1 MSSEEWLQAQY
12 SVLGSALID
21 SDLVAKV
28 IHETTD
34 RDYSGTC
41 QKIYRV
47 MRKQFLEG
55 RNVDPVTVATELG
68 PDHRQF
74 LVELMSVVPSAANLD
89 SYIQICREQAKVLAI
104 RDIGQRLATL
114 ERPEQIRKLLDEANG
129 MLVDKPALKITTMH
143 DALRSFSERHTRQA
157 EYLSWPIR
165 DFNDRIYSEAG
176 DFLIIA
182 GYPSTGKSAWALQCA
197 WHWAARYKV
206 GFFSLETSSEKLFDR
221 QMAAVAG
228 IGMGDIKRNQLSD
241 DDWARFSTLSTEI
254 MKRKLELIPAAGMSV
269 ADVRAVTMMRGYQ
282 IVIVDYLQLLQGSGI
297 NRTEQVT
304 GISLGLHTLA
314 QSMGVT
320 VVALSQLKRKNDS
333 DSPDMSDLRE
343 SGQIEQD
350 ADVVMILKLKEKTRP
365 DGNRELYIAK
375 NKEGTCP
382 MIELAFD
389 GKHQTFTKASKTG
402 DVVSKFSA
410 DGKKA
415 LQRNREA
422 ANKDQLSM
430 LPDTYQVPF

>member
-1 MSSEEWLQAQY
+1 MSSDEWLQAQY

-41 QKIYRV
+41 QTIYRV

-55 RNVDPVTVATELG
+55 RTVDPVTVATELG
-68 PDHRQF
+68 PNHRQF

-89 SYIQICREQAKVLAI
+89 SYIQICREQAKILAI
-104 RDIGQRLATL
+104 RNIGLQLSGL
-114 ERPEQIRKLLDEANG
+114 EKVEQIRKLLDEANG
-129 MLVDKPALKITTMH
+129 MLVDKPSLKITTMH
-143 DALRSFSERHTRQA
+143 DALRSFSERHTKNV
-157 EYLSWPIR
+157 EYMTWPVK
-165 DFNDRIYSEAG
+165 DLNDRIFAERG

-221 QMAAVAG
+221 QMAAVTG

-241 DDWARFSTLSTEI
+241 DDWARFSSMSTEI

-282 IVIVDYLQLLQGSGI
+282 IIIVDYLQLLQGSGI

-350 ADVVMILKLKEKTRP
+350 ADVVMILKLKERNKP
-365 DGNRELYIAK
+365 DGSRELYIAK

-415 LQRNREA
+415 RNRNREA
-422 ANKDQLSM
+422 ANKDQMSM